1 MKRSLAL
8 LLSAGAFSAF
18 AQSTQIAIGD
28 LAIVDPAHCCASVG
42 GFVSAKLLILDGTG
56 ALRRDPGLI
65 ASAIVL
71 GPNGHVFA
79 GIGATLTEY
88 DESLRR
94 LWTWSSSAQRDNVL
108 SLAYASNGNVYAL
121 TDNSDVIEFSADR
134 SSTRRIALPGVGFP
148 VAKAGIDLAGDNC
161 TLYYFDH
168 AAAIQRYDICS
179 GNALAPLV
187 PGRAFE
193 SFRVLADGGVVA
205 ARNESLEF
213 YDRDGHLLKS
223 IVVTGA
229 PAVSISFDVDPAY
242 VWAGVPLFIAKVRI
256 SDGTIVRSV
265 PRLLDVIAV
274 RGEWR
279 PASVDITGSV
289 RKRGARH

>member
-1 MKRSLAL
+1 MRKLI
-8 LLSAGAFSAF
+8 AFFFSFVSISAF
-18 AQSTQIAIGD
+18 AQSLAVGD
-28 LAIVDPAHCCASVG
+28 LAVINPAFCCSSVG
-42 GFVSAKLLILDGTG
+42 GFISAKLLILDDTG

-65 ASAIVL
+65 VSTIVL

-79 GIGATLTEY
+79 GVGATLTEY
-88 DESLRR
+88 DESLKK
-94 LWTWSSSAQRDNVL
+94 LWTWSGGQRDVVL

-121 TDNSDVIEFSADR
+121 TYNSDVIEFSADR

-168 AAAIQRYDICS
+168 GATVQRYDICS
-179 GNALAPLV
+179 GNPLAPLV

-256 SDGTIVRSV
+256 SDGTIVRVV

-274 RGEWR
+274 RGERR

>member
-1 MKRSLAL
+1 MRTLIAILFSFV
-8 LLSAGAFSAF
+8 SISAF
-18 AQSTQIAIGD
+18 AQSIAVGD
-28 LAIVDPAHCCASVG
+28 LAIINPLQCCTSVG
-42 GFVSAKLLILDGTG
+42 GFISAKLLVLDDTG
-56 ALRRDPGLI
+56 ALRRDTGVI

-71 GPNGHVFA
+71 GPNGHVFV
-79 GIGATLTEY
+79 GIGPSVTEY
-88 DESLRR
+88 DESVKR
-94 LWTWSSSAQRDNVL
+94 LWTWSGAQRDNVL
-108 SLAYASNGNVYAL
+108 SLAYASNGNLYAL
-121 TDNSDVIEFSADR
+121 TFNSDVIEFSADS

-148 VAKAGIDLAGDNC
+148 VAIAGIDLAGDNC

-168 AAAIQRYDICS
+168 GATIQRYDICS

-205 ARNESLEF
+205 ARNKSLEF

-229 PAVSISFDVDPAY
+229 PAVSISFDADPAY
-242 VWAGVPLFIAKVRI
+242 VWAGVPQFIAKVRI
-256 SDGTIVRSV
+256 SDGTIVRSF
-265 PRLLDVIAV
+265 PHLLDVIAV
-274 RGEWR
+274 RGERR